1 MSPLWSDMALA
12 RAALATLEEADQ
24 VTPLTRPAPRMAA
37 GATAAGERI
46 RRLLRP
52 RLTSVAL

>member
-12 RAALATLEEADQ
+12 RTALAKAEERDSFTHLVDSKPKRRDAANTNGP
-24 VTPLTRPAPRMAA
+24 VRRP
-37 GATAAGERI
+37 I
-46 RRLLRP
+46 RP

>member
-12 RAALATLEEADQ
+12 RMALAKAEERDSYTHLVGRRRDAANTNGP
-24 VTPLTRPAPRMAA
+24 VRRPIP
-37 GATAAGERI
+37 
-46 RRLLRP
+46 P

>member
-12 RAALATLEEADQ
+12 RAALAKVEELDSLKYIGRTSSEKPQAAN
-24 VTPLTRPAPRMAA
+24 TNRPV
-37 GATAAGERI
+37 
-46 RRLLRP
+46 RRLLHP